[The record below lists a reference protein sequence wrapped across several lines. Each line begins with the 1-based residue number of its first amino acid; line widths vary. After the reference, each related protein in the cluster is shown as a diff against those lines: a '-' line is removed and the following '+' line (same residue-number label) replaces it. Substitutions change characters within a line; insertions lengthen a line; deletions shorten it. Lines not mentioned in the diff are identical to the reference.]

1 MSYQGNA
8 GEVSARFAPVA
19 SQDKAGGMNVVA
31 SGSLTGGEFGL
42 FRYDL
47 AAGAPGPAA
56 HFHRTFSESFYVL
69 AGKLRVF
76 DGDRWTVGTAGDFLF
91 VPRGGIH
98 AFANGAD
105 TPSSVLILFAP
116 GIPRERYF
124 TELAE
129 IAQSGRQLTAQ
140 EWTEFY
146 ARHDQFMV

>member
-8 GEVSARFAPVA
+8 GEVSAHLAPVG
-19 SQDKAGGMNVVA
+19 SQDKAGGLQVVA
-31 SGSLTGGEFGL
+31 SGSLTSGEFGL

-69 AGKLRVF
+69 AGKPRLF
-76 DGDRWTVGTAGDFLF
+76 DGDRWTVATAGDFLF

-98 AFANGAD
+98 AFGNSAD
-105 TPSSVLILFAP
+105 TPSSLLILFAP

-124 TELAE
+124 IELAE
-129 IAQSGRQLTAQ
+129 IAHSGRRLTAQ